1 MKLVIVVPDG
11 LCDGR
16 YSVLNHLSP
25 VEYAQTPGL
34 DALIR
39 QGRVGLARTMVEGLP
54 LGSLVGLLGLLGYD
68 PRAYFPLGRAIFEA
82 YSLGLELQP
91 ADMVWRCNIVRVGED
106 DRLLDFTAGQID
118 ERSASHYLT
127 GLSLVPPFELY
138 HDLSY
143 RNVLLYRNCPWTAG
157 ELLLYE
163 PHQQMGRSLWEM
175 LPHYQGQPCQPLIEL
190 MLASRRGGL
199 MLWPWGGGRK
209 RVFPPLP
216 YRLGLVTALSF
227 LEGLARLLGG
237 RATRPA
243 GTTGYLGS
251 DLEAKRTALLAY
263 LPEVDVALIH
273 CNAPDEEAHVKNLAG
288 KVQAIEDIDRLVLRP
303 LLREL
308 DEQGEPYRL
317 LFCPDHYTCCQDGK
331 HYPGPVPYVVAGT
344 GLAQNHTLSRYSEVT
359 ITRQVKEV
367 SEGYQVIGPLLNVA

>member
-11 LCDGR
+11 LCDRR
-16 YSVLNHLSP
+16 YSALDHLSP

-34 DALIR
+34 DMLVR
-39 QGRVGLARTMVEGLP
+39 RGRVGLAQTMVEGLP

-68 PRAYFPLGRAIFEA
+68 PRAYFPLGRGIFEA
-82 YSLGLELQP
+82 YSLGLELQS
-91 ADMVWRCNIVRVGED
+91 ADMVWRCNIVRVGKD
-106 DRLLDFTAGQID
+106 DRLLDFTAGQIG
-118 ERSASHYLT
+118 ESLARHYLAS
-127 GLSLVPPFELY
+127 LSLVPPFELH

-143 RNVLLYRNCPWTAG
+143 RNVLLYRNCPWVAG
-157 ELLLYE
+157 ELLLHE

-175 LPHYQGQPCQPLIEL
+175 LPRYQGHPCPPLIEL
-190 MLASRRGGL
+190 MLASRREDL
-199 MLWPWGGGRK
+199 MLWPWGTGRK
-209 RVFPPLP
+209 RTFPPLP

-237 RATRPA
+237 QAIRPA
-243 GTTGYLGS
+243 GATGYLGS
-251 DLEAKRTALLAY
+251 ALEAKRAALLAY
-263 LPEVDVALIH
+263 LPEVEVALIH

-288 KVQAIEDIDRLVLRP
+288 KVQAIEDIDRLVLSP

-308 DEQGEPYRL
+308 ERRGEPYRL

-331 HYPGPVPYVVAGT
+331 HYPEPVPYVVAGT
-344 GLAQNHTLSRYSEVT
+344 GLTPNHTLSCYSEVT

-367 SEGYQVIGPLLNVA
+367 SEGYQLIGPLLK